1 MSFFEDIRV
10 GDRAVLGRH
19 TFTADDIKSFAR
31 RFDPQSF
38 HVDESAAERSHF
50 GALCA
55 SGWHSSI
62 VFMRLMLDVQRRADD
77 ATLARGERIAPLG
90 PALGLRDLK
99 WLKPVYAGD
108 TLEYVSQVLELRPSK
123 SRPRYG
129 LMTMQIVGTNQRGEP
144 AISFVSTSFVERRT
158 AE

>member
-10 GDRAVLGRH
+10 GERTVVGRH
-19 TFTADDIKSFAR
+19 TFTAEDIKNFAQR
-31 RFDPQSF
+31 YDPQSF
-38 HVDESAAERSHF
+38 HIDEDAAARSHF

-55 SGWHSSI
+55 SGWHSAI
-62 VFMRLMLDVQRRADD
+62 VFMRLMLETRRREEEQ
-77 ATLARGERIAPLG
+77 TLARSERVAQTG

-99 WLKPVYAGD
+99 WLRPVHAGD
-108 TLEYVSQVLELRPSK
+108 TLEYVVEVIELRVSN

-129 LMTMQIVGTNQRGEP
+129 LMTIRTSGINQKGEL
-144 AISFVSTSFVERRT
+144 AISFLSTTFVERRA